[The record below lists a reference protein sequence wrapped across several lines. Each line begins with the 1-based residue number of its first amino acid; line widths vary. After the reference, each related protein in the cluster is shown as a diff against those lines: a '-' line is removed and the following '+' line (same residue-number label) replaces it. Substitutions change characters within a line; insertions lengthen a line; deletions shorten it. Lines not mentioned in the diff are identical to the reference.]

1 MENTLFKN
9 LLEKLEEELEKTR
22 DSLSESAKEVEIERI
37 KAMSADEFKE
47 HIGLDAAYVMRFNV
61 RPDEQS
67 VSLHAGN
74 AYPFMDVFFDKEEK
88 EQFDKLFKEELP
100 EFLTERITAILGED
114 NVEVEMVVIENT
126 DTGDGNDK

>member
-22 DSLSESAKEVEIERI
+22 DSLCESAKEVEIERM
-37 KAMSADEFKE
+37 KAMSADEFNE
-47 HIGLDAAYVMRFNV
+47 HIGLDAAYVLRFNV
-61 RPDEQS
+61 RPGEQS
-67 VSLHAGN
+67 VSLLAGN
-74 AYPFMDVFFDKEEK
+74 AYPFMDVFYDKEEK

-114 NVEVEMVVIENT
+114 NVEVEKVVIENT